1 MSLFFSFRRMH
12 VPFEGGTVYVVG
24 GVAEYVVES
33 SHFGREATFV
43 SVAVSDYERNG
54 ETVGPDG
61 PLNGLTPDARDRLAD
76 AVVEHLN
83 RDSAIREELAK
94 D

>member
-1 MSLFFSFRRMH
+1 MSPFFSFRRVH
-12 VPFEGGTVYVVG
+12 VPFEGGTVYVVSG
-24 GVAEYVVES
+24 DAHFVVES

-43 SVAVSDYERNG
+43 SVALSDYERKG

-61 PLNGLTPDARDRLAD
+61 PLNGLTPDAWERLAD